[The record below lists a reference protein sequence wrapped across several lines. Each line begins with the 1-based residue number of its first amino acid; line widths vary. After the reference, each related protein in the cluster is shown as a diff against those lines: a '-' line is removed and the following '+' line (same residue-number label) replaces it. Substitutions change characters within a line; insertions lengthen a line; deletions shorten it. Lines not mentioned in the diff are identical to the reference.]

1 MAVYTVTQ
9 IRRSLLLLCL
19 AGWACFASA
28 TPFNPLKPVD
38 TSSPRA
44 TLYGFIDLME
54 SAHGIGVGVLDQ
66 FRASSRLFF
75 TPDEVDTLLGIR
87 KYLLTANRTL
97 DLSALPQAMALESS
111 RKLTI
116 QLKEVLDRLEL
127 PPPDQVPDAQAI
139 TQSKNGKW
147 TLPNT
152 EISLVRMETG
162 PRAGE
167 VLFSAETVA
176 RIPEFYDDVKSRPY
190 VNTSTQG
197 WYERQTK
204 TPIMVVMALHNLIPP
219 RWILRNDYAHSKL
232 ILNQPLW
239 RWLGLVIILML
250 DYVFIRLA
258 GQFESRFRRDRP
270 ARRYWARLSRPAV
283 LAFVTFLT
291 IIILGEVLRF
301 EGFVYNILIPLLW
314 VLHYAALTWLV
325 WVIGE
330 AIAQSIIS
338 SEKLKQNSIHSQLIR
353 LILRLANLAAAISI
367 IVLGA
372 DRIGLPSYSVI
383 ASLGVGGLAVALAA
397 QQTMANLIGS
407 IIIMLEKP
415 FMIGD
420 TVKIGDAEGVVK
432 SVGFRSTRI
441 KSPNGTVVTIPSG
454 QIVNGAVTNRGN
466 ADLMT
471 VSNTLALD
479 IATPP
484 DMLESFVQELNA
496 KLKATPGV
504 DPHRVKICLSG
515 ISGSKL
521 ELAVAFHLR
530 ESGPDDAIQKRQWL
544 LIDILKMA
552 HARGLKL
559 V

>member
-1 MAVYTVTQ
+1 M
-9 IRRSLLLLCL
+9 RRTLLLLNL
-19 AGWACFASA
+19 LGWACAASA
-28 TPFNPLKPVD
+28 TPYNPLKPID

-44 TLYGFIDLME
+44 TLFGFIDLME

-66 FRASSRLFF
+66 YRASSRLFF
-75 TPDEVDTLLGIR
+75 TPDEVDTVLGTR
-87 KYLLTANRTL
+87 KYLVTANRTL
-97 DLSALPQAMALESS
+97 DLSALPPATARESS

-116 QLKEVLDRLEL
+116 QLKEILDRLEL
-127 PPPDQVPDAQAI
+127 PPSNQVPDAQAM
-139 TQSKNGKW
+139 TQSKIGKW

-152 EISLVRMETG
+152 EISLVRIETG

-167 VLFSAETVA
+167 FLFSSETVE
-176 RIPEFYDDVKSRPY
+176 RIPEFYDDIKNRPY
-190 VNTSTQG
+190 VNTSTKD

-204 TPIMVVMALHNLIPP
+204 TPIMVVMALHNIIPP
-219 RWILRNDYAHSKL
+219 RWILRTDYDHQKL

-239 RWLGLVIILML
+239 RWLGLVVVLML
-250 DYVFIRLA
+250 DYLFIRLA
-258 GQFESRFRRDRP
+258 GRFERRFRRDRP
-270 ARRYWARLSRPAV
+270 ARRYWARLSRPAI
-283 LAFVTFLT
+283 LALVTFLT
-291 IIILGEVLRF
+291 IIILGDVLRF
-301 EGFVYNILIPLLW
+301 EGFVYNIFIPLLW
-314 VLHYAALTWLV
+314 ILHYAALTWLV

-338 SEKLKQNSIHSQLIR
+338 SEKLKQSSIHSQLIR
-353 LILRLANLAAAISI
+353 LILRLVNLAAAVFI

-372 DRIGLPSYSVI
+372 DRIGLPSYSVV

-420 TVKIGDAEGVVK
+420 TVKIADAEGVVK

-441 KSPNGTVVTIPSG
+441 KSPNGMVVTIPSG
-454 QIVNGAVTNRGN
+454 QIVNGAVTNRGH
-466 ADLMT
+466 ADHQT
-471 VSNTLALD
+471 VSNTLNLD
-479 IATPP
+479 INTPP
-484 DMLESFVQELNA
+484 ELLESFVRELNTQ
-496 KLKATPGV
+496 LKATPGV
-504 DPHRVKICLSG
+504 DPQRVKIGLSS

-521 ELAVAFHLR
+521 ELAINFHLK

-552 HARGLKL
+552 QTQGIKL

>member
-1 MAVYTVTQ
+1 MPVHPITL
-9 IRRSLLLLCL
+9 IRRALLLFWLT
-19 AGWACFASA
+19 AWACAASA

-44 TLYGFIDLME
+44 TLFGFIDLME
-54 SAHGIGVGVLDQ
+54 SAHGIAIGILDQ
-66 FRASSRLFF
+66 YRASGRLFF
-75 TPDEVDTLLGIR
+75 TPEEIDTLLGSR
-87 KYLLTANRTL
+87 KYLVTANRTL
-97 DLSALPQAMALESS
+97 DLSALPPATARESS

-116 QLKEVLDRLEL
+116 QLKEILDRLEL
-127 PPPDQVPDAQAI
+127 PPPDQVPDAQAM
-139 TQSKNGKW
+139 TQSKIGKW

-152 EISLVRMETG
+152 EITLARLESG

-167 VLFSAETVA
+167 FLFSSETVE
-176 RIPEFYDDVKSRPY
+176 RISEFYDDIKNKPY
-190 VNTSTQG
+190 VNSSTSN

-204 TPIMVVMALHNLIPP
+204 TPLMVMMALHNFIPP
-219 RWILRNDYAHSKL
+219 RWILRNDYEHSKL
-232 ILNQPLW
+232 IFNQPLW
-239 RWLGLVIILML
+239 RWIGLVVVLLI

-258 GQFESRFRRDRP
+258 GRFERRFRLDRP
-270 ARRYWARLSRPAV
+270 ARRYWARLSRPAI
-283 LAFVTFLT
+283 LSLTTFVTIF
-291 IIILGEVLRF
+291 IVGEILRF
-301 EGFVYNILIPLLW
+301 EGFVYSTVIPLLW

-338 SEKLKQNSIHSQLIR
+338 SEKLKQSSIHSQLIR
-353 LILRLANLAAAISI
+353 LILRLANLAAVIFI

-372 DRIGLPSYSVI
+372 DRIGLPSYSVV

-420 TVKIGDAEGVVK
+420 TVKFGDAEGVVK

-454 QIVNGAVTNRGN
+454 QIVNGAVTNRGH
-466 ADLMT
+466 ADHLA
-471 VSNTLALD
+471 VSNTLNLD
-479 IATPP
+479 INTPP
-484 DMLESFVQELNA
+484 EMLEAFVRELNTH
-496 KLKATPGV
+496 LKTSPGV
-504 DPHRVKICLSG
+504 DPQRVKIGLIS

-521 ELAVAFHLR
+521 ELAINFHLK
-530 ESGPDDAIQKRQWL
+530 ESGPDDPIQKRQWL

-552 HARGLKL
+552 QAQGIKL

>member
-1 MAVYTVTQ
+1 MAVHPVTQ
-9 IRRSLLLLCL
+9 IRRALLLLCL

-75 TPDEVDTLLGIR
+75 TPDEVDTVLGIR

-127 PPPDQVPDAQAI
+127 PPPDQVPDAQAM
-139 TQSKNGKW
+139 TQSKIGKW

-176 RIPEFYDDVKSRPY
+176 RIPEFYDDVKDRPY

-219 RWILRNDYAHSKL
+219 RWILQKDYAHSKL
-232 ILNQPLW
+232 VLNQPLW

-258 GQFESRFRRDRP
+258 SRFERRFRHDRP
-270 ARRYWARLSRPAV
+270 ARRYWARLSRPAI
-283 LAFVTFLT
+283 LALVTFLT
-291 IIILGEVLRF
+291 IIILGDVLRF
-301 EGFVYNILIPLLW
+301 EGFVYNIFIPLLW
-314 VLHYAALTWLV
+314 ILHYAALTWLV

-338 SEKLKQNSIHSQLIR
+338 SEKLKQSSIHSQLIR
-353 LILRLANLAAAISI
+353 LILRLANMAGAIFI
-367 IVLGA
+367 IVNGA
-372 DRIGLPSYSVI
+372 DRIGLPSYSVV

-454 QIVNGAVTNRGN
+454 LIVNGAVTNRGN
-466 ADLMT
+466 ADQMA
-471 VSNTLALD
+471 VGNTLALD
-479 IATPP
+479 INTPP
-484 DMLESFVQELNA
+484 DVLETFVNELMS
-496 KLKATPGV
+496 KLKATSGV
-504 DPHRVKICLSG
+504 DPQRVKVGLSS
-515 ISGSKL
+515 ISGSRL
-521 ELAVAFHLR
+521 ELAVDFYLK
-530 ESGPDDAIQKRQWL
+530 ESGPDDPIQKRQWL
-544 LIDILKMA
+544 LIDILKLA
-552 HARGLKL
+552 QARGLKL

>member
-1 MAVYTVTQ
+1 MSVHPVIL
-9 IRRSLLLLCL
+9 IRRVLLLLGL
-19 AGWACFASA
+19 AGWAWTASA

-44 TLYGFIDLME
+44 TLFGFIDLME
-54 SAHGIGVGVLDQ
+54 TAHGIGVGVLDQ
-66 FRASSRLFF
+66 YRASSRLFF
-75 TPDEVDTLLGIR
+75 TPDEFETLFSTR

-127 PPPDQVPDAQAI
+127 PPPDQVPDAQGML
-139 TQSKNGKW
+139 QSKTARW

-162 PRAGE
+162 PRVGE
-167 VLFSAETVA
+167 YLFSAETVE
-176 RIPEFYDDVKSRPY
+176 RIPEFYEDIKDRPY
-190 VNTSTQG
+190 VNASTKN
-197 WYERQTK
+197 WYQRQTK
-204 TPIMVVMALHNLIPP
+204 TPTVVMVALHNIVPP
-219 RWILRNDYAHSKL
+219 RWLLSPDYEHQKL
-232 ILNQPLW
+232 FLDQPLW
-239 RWLGLVIILML
+239 RWFGLFVVMML
-250 DYVFIRLA
+250 ATLVIRLA
-258 GQFESRFRRDRP
+258 KRFERRFQNDRP
-270 ARRYWARLSRPAV
+270 IRRYWARISRPAA
-283 LAFVTFLT
+283 LALVTFMAT
-291 IIILGEVLRF
+291 HALGEVLRF
-301 EGFVYNILIPLLW
+301 EGFIYTFVIPLLW
-314 VLHYAALTWLV
+314 VVHYAALTWLV

-338 SEKLKQNSIHSQLIR
+338 SEKLKQSSIHSQLIR
-353 LILRLANLAAAISI
+353 LILRLANLAAAIFI

-466 ADLMT
+466 ADEMA

-484 DMLESFVQELNA
+484 DILESFVQELNA

-504 DPHRVKICLSG
+504 DPQRVKIGLSG
-515 ISGSKL
+515 ISGSRL
-521 ELAVAFHLR
+521 ELAVNFHLR
-530 ESGPDDAIQKRQWL
+530 ESGTDDPIQKRQWL

-552 HARGLKL
+552 QARGLKL